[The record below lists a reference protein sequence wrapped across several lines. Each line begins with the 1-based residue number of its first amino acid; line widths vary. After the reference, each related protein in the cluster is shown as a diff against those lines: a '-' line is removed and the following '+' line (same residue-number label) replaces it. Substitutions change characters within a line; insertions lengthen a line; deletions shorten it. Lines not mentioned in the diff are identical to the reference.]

1 MIHAITYQ
9 TVKRQRR
16 KSGVQDLED
25 LDLADLDPSR
35 TSSTSVRF
43 RCRKSWSISSCK
55 KRMMVK
61 VSAFQFQ
68 LKILVRTNIP
78 LAIHV
83 VLGWTVK
90 QGQSLHLPLCP
101 LRPPP
106 LKRCSDDNCKML
118 SEKSKTAKTKSDTIR
133 MCSCLT
139 RWENRALDARSS
151 EDVKFLSLEN
161 GFCAFSVTSVVP
173 ACWASA
179 AWNSGVRANDVF
191 SVQFLCFLLDGRCSK
206 DLFQYVSFPVL
217 KASSL
222 SCSSCCSRT

>member
-25 LDLADLDPSR
+25 LDFADLDPSR

-43 RCRKSWSISSCK
+43 RCKKSWSISSCK

-68 LKILVRTNIP
+68 LKILVRTNIS
-78 LAIHV
+78 LATCFNIFHSFHVHV
-83 VLGWTVK
+83 VLGWAVK
-90 QGQSLHLPLCP
+90 GQSLHLPLCP
-101 LRPPP
+101 LRPPQSVETIFRRQLP
-106 LKRCSDDNCKML
+106 
-118 SEKSKTAKTKSDTIR
+118 KTATTKSDTIR

-139 RWENRALDARSS
+139 RWENRALDATSS
-151 EDVKFLSLEN
+151 EDVNFLSLEI

-179 AWNSGVRANDVF
+179 AWNSGVGANDIF
-191 SVQFLCFLLDGRCSK
+191 
-206 DLFQYVSFPVL
+206 
-217 KASSL
+217 
-222 SCSSCCSRT
+222 